1 MKMTKKLSVSEL
13 YAAYKD
19 AVRAEKEA
27 TQVKETL
34 KSQLFTLVP
43 QGETREGMLHYH
55 ETYKRVKEK
64 ELREALISKLIPK
77 TKAPQVLALTEE
89 FTVLT
94 EREGLRDA

>member
-1 MKMTKKLSVSEL
+1 MSKKMSVSEL

-27 TQVKETL
+27 TSVKETL
-34 KSQLFTLVP
+34 KAQLFTIVP
-43 QGETREGMLHYH
+43 QGEAKEGVLHYH

-77 TKAPQVLALTEE
+77 TKAPMVAALTEE
-89 FTVLT
+89 FTVTT